1 MVIGMLGLLN
11 QTPQNVYNPN
21 PIVQKVSVPK
31 TPTVKP
37 VESLTKT
44 AVVNSDLPAVKEN
57 KSGKISGF
65 LKGWITAGMI
75 GLAMSGNPYGASEL
89 GKILGYDLFPAK
101 NPIKRGNHLGAC
113 TSYNHVCP
121 PPIAK

>member
-1 MVIGMLGLLN
+1 
-11 QTPQNVYNPN
+11 
-21 PIVQKVSVPK
+21 
-31 TPTVKP
+31 
-37 VESLTKT
+37 
-44 AVVNSDLPAVKEN
+44 
-57 KSGKISGF
+57 
-65 LKGWITAGMI
+65 MI